1 MKACNKCRCADV
13 CAIKGEYDVEYT
25 NAQNAYNPKGAAF
38 EVTIRCN
45 RYIPETRRKSNEQ
58 HKSYWR

>member
-25 NAQNAYNPKGAAF
+25 NAQNAYDPKGAA
-38 EVTIRCN
+38 VRRGSADHRGYRSPCRDRC
-45 RYIPETRRKSNEQ
+45 RGGGTD
-58 HKSYWR
+58 HH